1 MSAHQQH
8 HPATAMLGLGH
19 DPADRDGS
27 LKPPLFPT
35 STFAFPSAA
44 AGKRAFELALGI
56 VEPEPGEDMA
66 MIYSRLSNPGL
77 EVLEGRVA
85 YLDGM
90 PGALSFSSGMAA
102 ISTTFLAHLRPGDLL
117 LYSAPVYGGTDHV
130 ITETLGELGMHVGE
144 IQPHMSVDALEAL
157 LAESPGDLGMVYVET
172 PANPTNAL
180 FDLGVLAAFAHAH
193 DAILV
198 VDNTYLGPTWQRP
211 VDHGADLVVYS
222 ATKFLG
228 GHSDLIAGMVSG
240 GEALEPVAA
249 MRTFL
254 GTMADPWTAWLLTR
268 SLETLDVRMH
278 RQAENAASLAGAL
291 EGHPALVD
299 VSYLGSLE
307 PGSADAGVFDRQCL
321 GPGSMLSLWFVDEAA
336 AFRFLDA
343 LEVVK
348 LAVSLGSTESLAQH
362 PATMTHAGVDPE
374 VKERLRITGGLVR
387 ISVGIEYFEDLRDDV
402 LKALAAV

>member
-1 MSAHQQH
+1 MPAPHH

-44 AGKRAFELALGI
+44 AGKRAFEIAVGI
-56 VEPEPGEDMA
+56 AEPEDGEEMA

-77 EVLEGRVA
+77 EVLEERVA

-117 LYSAPVYGGTDHV
+117 LYSAPVYGGTDHL
-130 ITETLGELGMHVGE
+130 ITEMLGELGIHVGE
-144 IQPHMSVDALEAL
+144 LRPHMAGQDLEEL
-157 LAESPGDLGMVYVET
+157 LAASPGALKMVYVET

-180 FDLGVLAAFAHAH
+180 FDLEALASFAHARE
-193 DAILV
+193 AILV
-198 VDNTYLGPTWQRP
+198 VDNTFLGPTWQRP
-211 VDHGADLVVYS
+211 VEQGADLVLYS

-240 GEALEPVAA
+240 GEALTPIAA

-254 GTMADPWTAWLLTR
+254 GTMCDPWTAWLLTR

-278 RQAENAASLAGAL
+278 RQAENTGRLAEAL
-291 EGHPALVD
+291 AGHPALVD
-299 VSYLGSLE
+299 LSYLGALE
-307 PGSADAGVFDRQCL
+307 PGSPDADVFERQCL
-321 GPGSMLSLWFVDEAA
+321 GPGSMLSLWFSDEES

-374 VKERLRITGGLVR
+374 AKERLRITGGLVR
-387 ISVGIEYFEDLRDDV
+387 ISVGIEHFEDLRDDV

>member
-1 MSAHQQH
+1 
-8 HPATAMLGLGH
+8 MLGLGH
-19 DPADRDGS
+19 DPTDRDGS

-35 STFAFPSAA
+35 STFAFTSAA

-56 VEPEPGEDMA
+56 TEPEAGEDQP

-77 EVLEGRVA
+77 KVLEERVA

-90 PGALSFSSGMAA
+90 PGALSFSSGMSA

-130 ITETLGELGMHVGE
+130 ITEMLGEMGMHVGE
-144 IQPHMSVDALEAL
+144 IRPHMSIDELEAL
-157 LAESPGDLGMVYVET
+157 LLDSDGELRMVYVET

-180 FDLGVLAAFAHAH
+180 FDLGLLAEFAHAH
-193 DAILV
+193 EAILV
-198 VDNTYLGPTWQRP
+198 VDNTFLGPIWQRP

-254 GTMADPWTAWLLTR
+254 GTMCDPWTAWLLTR

-278 RQAENAASLAGAL
+278 RQAENAARLAEVL
-291 EGHPALVD
+291 EGQPTLVD

-307 PGSADAGVFDRQCL
+307 PGSPDAEVFERQCL
-321 GPGSMLSLWFVDEAA
+321 GPGSMLSLWFADEGA

-374 VKERLRITGGLVR
+374 AKERLRITGGLVR
-387 ISVGIEYFEDLRDDV
+387 ISVGIEHFDDLQDDV

>member
-1 MSAHQQH
+1 MPAHHH

-44 AGKRAFELALGI
+44 EGKRAFELAYGI
-56 VEPEPGEDMA
+56 REPEPGEEMG

-77 EVLEGRVA
+77 EVLEQRMA
-85 YLDGM
+85 YLDGL

-102 ISTTFLAHLRPGDLL
+102 ISTVFLAHLRPGDLL

-130 ITETLGELGMHVGE
+130 ITEMLGEMGMHVAE
-144 IQPHMSVDALEAL
+144 LRPHMTADELEGL
-157 LAESPGDLGMVYVET
+157 VSGSPGAVKMVYVET

-180 FDLGVLAAFAHAH
+180 FDLELLATFAHAH

-198 VDNTYLGPTWQRP
+198 VDNTFLGPTWQRP
-211 VDHGADLVVYS
+211 VDQGADLVLYS

-240 GEALEPVAA
+240 GEALEAVAA

-268 SLETLDVRMH
+268 SLETLEVRMQ
-278 RQAENAASLAGAL
+278 RQAENAARLVEVL
-291 EGHPALVD
+291 EGHPSLVD
-299 VSYLGSLE
+299 LSYLGSLE
-307 PGSADAGVFDRQCL
+307 PGSDDAAVFDRQCL
-321 GPGSMLSLWFVDEAA
+321 GAGSMVSLWFTGEEQ

-362 PATMTHAGVDPE
+362 PATMTHAGVDPNAR
-374 VKERLRITGGLVR
+374 ERLRITDGLVR
-387 ISVGIEYFEDLRDDV
+387 ISVGIEHFEDLRDDL